1 MVLFETDRTIVKR
14 FQAADSEL
22 FFQVNGNPDVMQF
35 IRPVKNQKESDAFL
49 QENLNFYQDGSC
61 LGRFAVF
68 AKDGGRFLGTFSFLY
83 LAGENDFHLGYALLP
98 EAWNQGFATE
108 LVRSGIVHFFDLTDK
123 PAIFAI
129 TIAENIASQKV
140 LLKAGF
146 HYKGP
151 VEENGKVIELFYI
164 NRDRG
169 HLSMDH

>member
-1 MVLFETDRTIVKR
+1 MVVFETERTIVKR
-14 FQAADSEL
+14 FKTADGEL
-22 FFQVNGNPDVMQF
+22 FFQVNGNPEVMQF
-35 IRPVKNQKESDAFL
+35 IRPVKNREESDVFL
-49 QENLNFYQDGSC
+49 HENLKLYQDGSS

-68 AKDGGRFLGTFSFLY
+68 AKDGGAFLGTFSFLY

-108 LVRSGIVHFFDLTDK
+108 LVRSGIVHFFDQTNK

-129 TIAENIASQKV
+129 TVAENIASQKV

-146 HYKGP
+146 QYKGP
-151 VEENGKVIELFYI
+151 VEENGKLLELFYI
-164 NRDRG
+164 NRDPG